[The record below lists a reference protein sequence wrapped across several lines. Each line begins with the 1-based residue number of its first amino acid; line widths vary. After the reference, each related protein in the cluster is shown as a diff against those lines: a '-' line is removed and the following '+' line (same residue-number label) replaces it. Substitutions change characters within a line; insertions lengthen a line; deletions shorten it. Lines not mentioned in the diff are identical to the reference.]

1 MSNNDNDSGS
11 RFLYFLSGVS
21 VGALI
26 GILFAPKSGRET
38 REYLVSRAE
47 EGRDM
52 LSRKSQE
59 YRDQATEYL
68 ERGKGMINAQK
79 ENLAAAVEAGKA
91 AYRAESKAN
100 ATRE

>member
-1 MSNNDNDSGS
+1 MEDNNSGTK
-11 RFLYFLSGVS
+11 FVYFLTGVS
-21 VGALI
+21 IGALV

-38 REYLVSRAE
+38 REYISNKAE

-52 LSRKSQE
+52 LAKKSAE

-68 ERGKGMINAQK
+68 ERGKGVISQQK
-79 ENLAAAVEAGKA
+79 EHLAAAIEAGKT

-100 ATRE
+100 SGH